1 MPYLLRRFGPWWGKL
16 AGLLLGFAIGRLPGA
31 ALGVFLGHQIDR
43 RIRLRPFAP
52 GRWGGRLSLLE
63 RHFLTAVCAAMGHLA
78 KSDGRVSEAEVAAA
92 EMVLDELSLSG
103 EQRRHAIALFTRG
116 KEDDL
121 PLAAL
126 LQRLQLYGRGQPQL
140 LERFLGYQL
149 RVAFADGQAAPA
161 QRRLLV
167 MMAHR
172 LGVSSGRLEELLHR
186 GDARVPPS
194 RPRARDAYRLLGV
207 EERVSNEEI
216 TLAYRRCIGRHHPDR
231 LAAQGLSEAEV
242 REAARRTHEIR
253 AAYEEIRRLRGF

>member
-16 AGLLLGFAIGRLPGA
+16 AGFLLGFAIGRLPGA
-31 ALGVFLGHQIDR
+31 LLGLLLGHQIDR
-43 RIRLRPFAP
+43 RVRLRPFAP
-52 GRWGGRLSLLE
+52 SRWGGRLSLTE
-63 RHFLTAVCAAMGHLA
+63 RHFLTALCAGMGHLA

-92 EMVLDELSLSG
+92 ELVMDELGLVG

-116 KEDDL
+116 KEGDL
-121 PLAAL
+121 PLASL
-126 LQRLQLYGRGQPQL
+126 LQRLSLYGRNQPEL
-140 LERFLGYQL
+140 LDRFLGYQL
-149 RVAFADGQAAPA
+149 RIALADGPPAPA

-172 LGVSSGRLEELLHR
+172 LGVSSGRLEELLRR
-186 GDARVPPS
+186 GDTRAAGP

-207 EERVSNEEI
+207 EERASDDEI
-216 TLAYRRCIGRHHPDR
+216 KIAYRRCIGRHHPDR

-242 REAARRTHEIR
+242 REASRRTHEIR